1 MKITITKSAFYIFM
15 ASHDLILW
23 WNPIKFDHRISLFC
37 KCGRRHSKSTDK
49 YAETMGWRKIN
60 KKWVC
65 PFCCNNT
72 AYLDTIFGK

>member
-1 MKITITKSAFYIFM
+1 MKITITKSALWVFIGR
-15 ASHDLILW
+15 HDFALW
-23 WNPIKFDHRISLFC
+23 WSPLNFCHYFSLAC
-37 KCGRRHSKSTDK
+37 KCGRRHSYSTDK

-72 AYLDTIFGK
+72 AYLEMIFGK